1 MRLWNRRYL
10 LKLLHRDY
18 MRPACIIFRERMHV
32 SKPCPGRTLIALGL
46 RPDKRHLFPDS
57 TPDIR
62 YLHSYSTGVRNA
74 CDRSPL
80 PSPLAGDSRWSEL
93 QVVSATVRDAPPPPC
108 ELRHILPLLAG
119 FKYFS
124 KLQSDKLH
132 LRSGSTRSAQCARPK
147 SPSPGGGLGGG

>member
-1 MRLWNRRYL
+1 
-10 LKLLHRDY
+10 

-32 SKPCPGRTLIALGL
+32 SKPHPGRTLIALGL

-62 YLHSYSTGVRNA
+62 YLRSGSTRSAECVRPKSA
-74 CDRSPL
+74 P
-80 PSPLAGDSRWSEL
+80 PPLAGDSRWSEL

-132 LRSGSTRSAQCARPK
+132 LRSGSTRSAQCVRPK
-147 SPSPGGGLGGG
+147 SPSQGGGLGSG